1 MIYVVNLIGNVI
13 SIKHSMQC
21 RLYVPTKKG
30 GVSLYAI
37 IAITQNATHAGWL
50 KRWHFI
56 PAAPTVIVLSIVYVY
71 MQRKRSPSSK
81 PALET
86 MAPSAVAKL

>member
-30 GVSLYAI
+30 GVSLYVI

-50 KRWHFI
+50 KR
-56 PAAPTVIVLSIVYVY
+56 
-71 MQRKRSPSSK
+71 
-81 PALET
+81 
-86 MAPSAVAKL
+86 